1 MPLKLIMCLNRIIF
15 LTFNHVPGDTMQ
27 LQDGHEVV
35 ISGIGVKLPE
45 SNNIKEFGDKLFSKS
60 VLLSSDWLR
69 WVPGNC

>member
-1 MPLKLIMCLNRIIF
+1 MK
-15 LTFNHVPGDTMQ
+15 

-35 ISGIGVKLPE
+35 ISGIGAKLPE

-60 VLLSSDWLR
+60 VLLSNDWLR